1 MIGPISMAFM
11 ILSFHCANNFAQ
23 GLRGDR
29 CEPQDTDPPEDTA
42 RQEEKC
48 ASNKEA
54 WAQREGEN
62 SVCHQSGG
70 ERAGGGHLPRSGSSD
85 KGEMEREMTLPPTS
99 SLCTTR
105 SPLNDMVY
113 QQVGATFGER

>member
-1 MIGPISMAFM
+1 MCLQQGSMG
-11 ILSFHCANNFAQ
+11 S
-23 GLRGDR
+23 
-29 CEPQDTDPPEDTA
+29 E
-42 RQEEKC
+42 
-48 ASNKEA
+48 
-54 WAQREGEN
+54 REGEN

>member
-54 WAQREGEN
+54 WAQRER
-62 SVCHQSGG
+62 
-70 ERAGGGHLPRSGSSD
+70 ERTQCATSRAV
-85 KGEMEREMTLPPTS
+85 KGQGVDTS
-99 SLCTTR
+99 LDLGPLTR
-105 SPLNDMVY
+105 
-113 QQVGATFGER
+113 GKWKGK